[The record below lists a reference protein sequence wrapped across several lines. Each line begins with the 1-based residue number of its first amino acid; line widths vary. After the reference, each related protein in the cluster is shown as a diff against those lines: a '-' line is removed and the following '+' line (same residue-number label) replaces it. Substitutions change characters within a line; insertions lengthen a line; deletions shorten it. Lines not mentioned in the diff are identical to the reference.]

1 MLEETD
7 KKGKRPGMVAVLNC
21 EVLKTVYLK
30 LKNLGVFAMTSYS
43 CDLATT
49 VNK

>member
-30 LKNLGVFAMTSYS
+30 LKKPWGLCNDVILVRPCYD
-43 CDLATT
+43 CQ
-49 VNK
+49 